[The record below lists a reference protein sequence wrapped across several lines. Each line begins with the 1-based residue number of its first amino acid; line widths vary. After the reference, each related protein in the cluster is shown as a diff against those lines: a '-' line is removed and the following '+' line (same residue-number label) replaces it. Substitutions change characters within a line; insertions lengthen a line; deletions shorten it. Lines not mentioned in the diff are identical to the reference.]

1 MTLLDFFGALRRR
14 WFVAVLGL
22 VLTPALFGLLAT
34 KPPVYTAHQRLVFLT
49 PHSKTNANAL
59 QQPTPVS
66 IAAVAAMRST
76 GAPLRMATSNSQVP
90 LFARGVTDGDW
101 TSLEHSGNQWNAFA
115 PTPYVRVEASGS
127 SPEVVQ
133 RRIAEQADGLINA
146 VRELEEEFGSSP
158 SQQVTIT
165 KSPETVEVHW
175 VPPSRSRA
183 MLGTAL
189 LGLGSTVAAVA
200 ALDRAMGASRSRAP
214 ALTPRARGRIPQ
226 TPRPGEQQV
235 PART

>member
-1 MTLLDFFGALRRR
+1 MTLLDFFEALRRR

-22 VLTPALFGLLAT
+22 VLTPALFVLLTT
-34 KPPVYTAHQRLVFLT
+34 KPPVYSAHQRLVFLT

-59 QQPTPVS
+59 QQPSPVS

-90 LFARGVTDGDW
+90 LFARGVTDGTW

-115 PTPYVRVEASGS
+115 PTPYVRVEATGS
-127 SPEVVQ
+127 TPEAVQ
-133 RRIAEQADGLINA
+133 KRIAEQADRLVSA
-146 VRELEEEFGSSP
+146 VRDLEAELGSSP

-165 KSPETVEVHW
+165 RSPETVEVSW

-183 MLGTAL
+183 MLGAGV
-189 LGLGSTVAAVA
+189 LGLGSTVAAVVA
-200 ALDRAMGASRSRAP
+200 ADRGMGTRRDRASAP
-214 ALTPRARGRIPQ
+214 TPPTGR
-226 TPRPGEQQV
+226 R
-235 PART
+235 PARTSDGGSQQLPAGT